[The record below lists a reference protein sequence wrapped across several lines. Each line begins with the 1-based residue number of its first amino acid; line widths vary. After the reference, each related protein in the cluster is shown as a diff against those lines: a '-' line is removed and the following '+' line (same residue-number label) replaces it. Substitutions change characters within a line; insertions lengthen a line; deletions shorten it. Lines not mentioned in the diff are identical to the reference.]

1 MPVLSAQP
9 SQGLVWPFGSMTA
22 TAILTIL
29 VLFITS
35 CSADEVL
42 NSTGV
47 ATLNAYVTG
56 TAGEPWQSR

>member
-1 MPVLSAQP
+1 MPDLSAQP
-9 SQGLVWPFGSMTA
+9 SKGLVWPFGWVTA
-22 TAILTIL
+22 VVMLAIVVLLT
-29 VLFITS
+29 TS

-56 TAGEPWQSR
+56 NAGEPWQSR